1 MAAVAPADF
10 PVLEAHPGLVYLDS
24 AATSQTPRAVLEA
37 MDGYYLEARASVH
50 RGVYPLAAE
59 ATGRFE
65 GARARI
71 AAFCGSTPQETV
83 FTKNATEALNLVA
96 RGLAGPG
103 DVVLLTE
110 MEHHSNLV
118 PWQMTGADLRYV
130 PIDGEGRLA
139 WDPALLDGVKVFAFV
154 HVSNVLGTLNPVA
167 ELCAAA
173 RERGVT
179 TVVDGSQAVPHLP
192 VDVGELGA
200 DFYAWTAHKAYGP
213 TGIGILHGRR
223 EHLAELPPLLG
234 GGHMI
239 SRVGRFE
246 SRYAEPP
253 ARFEA
258 GTSNIAEAIGAAAAC
273 DFLERVRVDETDV
286 LAYLVE
292 RLREV
297 PGLALHG
304 PSDAA
309 CASFTL
315 DYAHPH
321 DVAEILGREE
331 ICVRA
336 GHHCAQ
342 VLMEVLGVHAT
353 SRASVSVHTTRED
366 IDRLV
371 DGLARVRD
379 IFG

>member
-1 MAAVAPADF
+1 MALAATTDF
-10 PVLEAHPGLVYLDS
+10 PVLEARPGLVYLDS
-24 AATSQTPRAVLEA
+24 AATSQTPRSVIEA
-37 MDGYYLEARASVH
+37 MDRYYLQTRASVH

-59 ATGRFE
+59 ATELFE

-71 AAFCGSTPQETV
+71 AAFTGSTAGETV

-96 RGLAGPG
+96 RGVAGPG

-118 PWQMTGADLRYV
+118 PWQMTGAELRYV
-130 PIDGEGRLA
+130 PIDAEGRLA
-139 WDPALLDGVKVFAFV
+139 FEESLLDGVKVFAFT

-167 ELCAAA
+167 ELAALA
-173 RERGVT
+173 RERGVI

-192 VDVGELGA
+192 VDVGALGV

-223 EHLAELPPLLG
+223 ERLEALPPLLG

-239 SRVGRFE
+239 SKVGRFE

-258 GTSNIAEAIGAAAAC
+258 GTSNIAEAIGAAAAV
-273 DFLERVRVDETDV
+273 DFLAARGFEDDGVLRHLVD
-286 LAYLVE
+286 

-297 PGLALHG
+297 EGLTLHG
-304 PSDAA
+304 PADVA
-309 CASFTL
+309 CASFSL

-321 DVAEILGREE
+321 DIAEIIGRREV
-331 ICVRA
+331 CVRA

-342 VLMEVLGVHAT
+342 VLMGVLGVSAT
-353 SRASVSVHTTRED
+353 TRASVSVHTTSED
-366 IDRLV
+366 VDRLIE
-371 DGLARVRD
+371 GLSEVER

>member
-10 PVLEAHPGLVYLDS
+10 PVLEARPGLVYLDS

-37 MDGYYLEARASVH
+37 MNGYYLEARASVH

-59 ATGRFE
+59 ATARFE

-71 AAFCGSTPQETV
+71 AAFCGSSPQETV

-96 RGLAGPG
+96 RGVAGPG

-118 PWQMTGADLRYV
+118 PWQMTGAELRYV

-139 WDPALLDGVKVFAFV
+139 WDPALLDGVDVFAFV
-154 HVSNVLGTLNPVA
+154 HVSNVLGTVNPVA
-167 ELCAAA
+167 DLCAAA
-173 RERGVT
+173 RERGVI
-179 TVVDGSQAVPHLP
+179 TVVDGSQGVPHLP
-192 VDVGELGA
+192 VDVSALGA

-223 EHLAELPPLLG
+223 ERLEQLPPLLG

-239 SRVGRFE
+239 SRVRRFE
-246 SRYAEPP
+246 SAYAEPP

-273 DFLERVRVDETDV
+273 DFLERVRTDEGDV
-286 LAYLVE
+286 LSYLVE

-297 PGLALHG
+297 PGITLHG

-309 CASFTL
+309 CVSFTL
-315 DYAHPH
+315 EYAHPH
-321 DVAEILGREE
+321 DVAEILGRQEV
-331 ICVRA
+331 CVRA

-342 VLMEVLGVHAT
+342 VLMDVLGVHAT

-366 IDRLV
+366 VDRLV
-371 DGLARVRD
+371 DGLAEVER

>member
-1 MAAVAPADF
+1 MAAIAPADF
-10 PVLEAHPGLVYLDS
+10 PVLEARPGLVYLDS
-24 AATSQTPRAVLEA
+24 AATSQTPREVLEA
-37 MDGYYLEARASVH
+37 MDSYYMDARASVH

-59 ATGRFE
+59 ATERFE

-71 AAFCGSTPQETV
+71 AAFAGSTPDETV

-96 RGLAGPG
+96 RGVAGPG

-118 PWQMTGADLRYV
+118 PWQMTGAELRYV
-130 PIDGEGRLA
+130 PIDGDGRLA
-139 WDPALLDGVKVFAFV
+139 WEELLLDGVKVFAFT

-167 ELCAAA
+167 DLCAAA
-173 RERGVT
+173 RERGAI
-179 TVVDGSQAVPHLP
+179 TVVDGSQAVPHLA
-192 VDVGELGA
+192 VDVGALGA

-223 EHLAELPPLLG
+223 ERLEALPPLLG

-273 DFLERVRVDETDV
+273 DFLDRVRTDEHEILGYLRDR
-286 LAYLVE
+286 LA
-292 RLREV
+292 EV
-297 PGLALHG
+297 PGITLHG

-309 CASFTL
+309 CVSFTL
-315 DYAHPH
+315 AHAHPH
-321 DVAEILGREE
+321 DVAEILGRSDV
-331 ICVRA
+331 CVRA

-353 SRASVSVHTTRED
+353 SRASVSVHTTRQD
-366 IDRLV
+366 VDRLA
-371 DGLARVRD
+371 DGLTEVHD